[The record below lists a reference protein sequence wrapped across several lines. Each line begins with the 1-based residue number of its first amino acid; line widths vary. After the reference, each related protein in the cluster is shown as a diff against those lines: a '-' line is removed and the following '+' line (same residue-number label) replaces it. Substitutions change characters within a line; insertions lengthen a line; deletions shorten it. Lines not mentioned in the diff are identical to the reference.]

1 VQKIKIRL
9 PATLTH
15 FGPSLDTF
23 GLAVGLYTHIELS
36 SRSDNQLIVE
46 TDGEGAGHY
55 PLAIRHPVMQ
65 GVSRFFQH
73 LEKTQLGLNIKVKNE
88 IPIGCGLGAESAF
101 TVAGIIGA
109 NNIMDNIYTRQK
121 LIPLS
126 ATFAPHQDSA
136 IASFIGGLASSLT
149 HNDTVIYRALPITPF
164 RLIIAV
170 PELRNFKPDD
180 SPELVAM
187 PDMRHNLRRTALL
200 EKALADG
207 DLELLTH
214 TLEDPID
221 QPLIRAEIPDFAHVT
236 EVAKQSGALDIT
248 TTGRGQAMV
257 FFAEDNKLKGL
268 EKSIRQ
274 AFSNLDTKAS
284 VMTVPVDT
292 QGVVI
297 SIMQSA

>member
-9 PATLTH
+9 PATLSH

-36 SRSDNQLIVE
+36 PRSDNQLIVDTE
-46 TDGEGAGHY
+46 GEGAGHY
-55 PLAIRHPVMQ
+55 PLAIRHPVVQ

-73 LEKTQLGLNIKVKNE
+73 LEKTQLGLHIKVKND

-126 ATFAPHQDSA
+126 ARFAPHQDSA
-136 IASFIGGLASSLT
+136 IASFIGGLATSFT
-149 HNDTVIYRALPITPF
+149 YDDKITYRALPITPF
-164 RLIIAV
+164 RLIIAI
-170 PELRNFKPDD
+170 PEIRNFKPDD

-187 PDMRHNLRRTALL
+187 PDMQHNIRRTALL
-200 EKALADG
+200 QKALADG
-207 DLELLTH
+207 DLELLAH
-214 TLEDPID
+214 TLFDPVD
-221 QPLIRAEIPDFAHVT
+221 QPLIRTEIPDLAHVA
-236 EVAKQSGALDIT
+236 EVAKQAGALAVT
-248 TTGRGQAMV
+248 TTGRRRAMV
-257 FFAEDNKLKGL
+257 FFADDNHLKEL
-268 EKSIRQ
+268 EKVIQQ
-274 AFSNLDTKAS
+274 AFSNLDTQAN
-284 VMTVPVDT
+284 VMTVPIDT